1 MPGPEVEPTFRVY
14 SRPGCHL
21 CELLLE
27 DLLLL
32 VRGRARVESVDIDL
46 DAGLREA
53 YGTRIPVVELDG
65 HTLCE
70 YRLERQAIED
80 ALRHRAARERESPGN
95 R

>member
-1 MPGPEVEPTFRVY
+1 MPGPDVEPTFRVY
-14 SRPGCHL
+14 GRPGCHL

-27 DLLLL
+27 DLLPL

-65 HTLCE
+65 RTVCE
-70 YRLERQAIED
+70 YRLEKQAIED
-80 ALRHRAARERESPGN
+80 ALRHCAARERESPGK